1 MGTVGPWEGADGDRE
16 RQLEDIF
23 TARALPTGASLEKA
37 LEADLGRLSQRLD
50 VLQEAQQEKVKR
62 RSPDRK
68 PGGGAKHGGAAA
80 LAGWNQEKYQAMVLE
95 KARRKFLA
103 LEQRRK
109 PRGLPAS
116 PKSMMRRAYGAR
128 SRVDTGIR
136 RALASEEEE
145 EDFASRSSVSSYTQ
159 ASTSSEPST
168 SPDSAQRDSYLSPPT
183 RSILRKQHRRNDGRR
198 RHRPE
203 KTPKSKLLESVFLQ
217 PAAAPFSI
225 SINLENL
232 LQEEGSPRWGAADG
246 DPPAVGSP
254 KSPEERPRTPASI
267 PKEVPRGAQPQ
278 RQAALPPLTGHG
290 AKKPPKSVA
299 RTQVALADIAGADR
313 SPAKKDAATPSRGSS
328 RERAADPRADA
339 PADSERTPPVK
350 KRHSFDDSRLRVE
363 NDVPDKR
370 ARFDAKSGHS
380 AIDLRKGRPKASHKR
395 NLSSSS
401 IFQTT
406 PERLKKRTP
415 PRPPQPIDFGVVDY
429 SMVEPKVDTGFKASK
444 STGKLKRKKAHSAL
458 TPPRRRVV
466 DLKPTRASVTAIK
479 LDFVQTKSQEPVLVS
494 ASPVEELIRSIQ
506 QEEEAK
512 VLSNDNIQVVDIS
525 EAAGT
530 AGTAGK
536 AGGGEEGAPPEARRW
551 WQCFACFGG
560 GKHQPRS

>member
-50 VLQEAQQEKVKR
+50 VLQDAQQEKVQR
-62 RSPDRK
+62 RSPNRK
-68 PGGGAKHGGAAA
+68 LGGGATQGGAAA

-116 PKSMMRRAYGAR
+116 PKSMMRRAYSAR

-136 RALASEEEE
+136 RALTSEEE

-159 ASTSSEPST
+159 ASTTSEPST
-168 SPDSAQRDSYLSPPT
+168 SPDSAHRDSYLSPPT

-203 KTPKSKLLESVFLQ
+203 KTPKSKLLVENVFLQ
-217 PAAAPFSI
+217 PAPFSI

-232 LQEEGSPRWGAADG
+232 LQEEGSPRLGGADG

-254 KSPEERPRTPASI
+254 KSPEEQPWTPASI
-267 PKEVPRGAQPQ
+267 SKEVPRGAQPQ
-278 RQAALPPLTGHG
+278 QAALPPLAGHG

-299 RTQVALADIAGADR
+299 RTQVALADIAGADQ
-313 SPAKKDAATPSRGSS
+313 SPAKKDAATPSR
-328 RERAADPRADA
+328 ERGADPRADA

-363 NDVPDKR
+363 NDAPDKR
-370 ARFDAKSGHS
+370 ARFDAKNGHS

-415 PRPPQPIDFGVVDY
+415 PRPPHPINFGVVDY
-429 SMVEPKVDTGFKASK
+429 SMVEPKVDTGFKAFK

-458 TPPRRRVV
+458 TPPRPREV
-466 DLKPTRASVTAIK
+466 DLKATRASVTAIK

-506 QEEEAK
+506 KEEEAK
-512 VLSNDNIQVVDIS
+512 VLSDDNIQVVDIS

-530 AGTAGK
+530 AGTAG
-536 AGGGEEGAPPEARRW
+536 GGEEGAAPEARRW